1 MSQDILWGC
10 VLHKK
15 NLKKFDLLLP
25 GHGFKMKAAVLH
37 ALNVPLRTRNDIE
50 IPMLRHGQVLVKLA
64 YSGVCH
70 SQLMEARGGRG
81 EDAYLPHLL
90 GHEGSGVVVET
101 GPDVTKVQSGDR
113 IVLGW
118 IKGSGIEAGGVKYKC
133 SDGILNG
140 GSVTTF
146 NDYAIVS
153 ENRCVKVP
161 IGVPMDIAALFGC
174 AVLTGAGIITNSVR
188 PIKGSSIAI
197 FGLGG
202 IGLSA
207 LMGLVLFDC
216 EMVIAVDISEDRL
229 QMAKEFGATHT
240 INAAE
245 YEPVEAIRGL
255 THGRGTDY
263 TVEAA
268 GRSDTIEKAFDAVRR
283 GGGLCVFASH
293 PSHGSRI
300 SLDPFELIC
309 GKHIKGSWG
318 GGSDPD
324 RDIPIYADLYL
335 KDKLPLDKLIT
346 KRYSLEEVNQALDDL
361 EQNKVVRPLI
371 VFDTALEENT

>member
-1 MSQDILWGC
+1 
-10 VLHKK
+10 
-15 NLKKFDLLLP
+15 
-25 GHGFKMKAAVLH
+25 MKAAVLH
-37 ALNVPLRTRNDIE
+37 ALNVPLRMRSDIE
-50 IPMLRHGQVLVKLA
+50 LPILRHGQVLVKLA

-70 SQLMEARGGRG
+70 SQLMEARGRRG

-90 GHEGSGVVVET
+90 GHEGSGVVIEI
-101 GPDVTKVQSGDR
+101 GSDVAKVRPGDR
-113 IVLGW
+113 VVLGW
-118 IKGSGIEAGGVKYKC
+118 IKGSGIEAGGVQYRC
-133 SDGILNG
+133 PDGILNG
-140 GSVTTF
+140 GGITTF
-146 NDYAIVS
+146 NDYAVVS
-153 ENRCVKVP
+153 ENRCVKIP
-161 IGVPMDIAALFGC
+161 DGVPMDIAALFGC

-188 PIKGSSIAI
+188 PTKGSSIAI

-216 EMVIAVDISEDRL
+216 KMVVAVDISEDRL
-229 QMAKEFGATHT
+229 QLAKDFGATHT
-240 INAAE
+240 INASDLD
-245 YEPVEAIRGL
+245 PVQAIRKL
-255 THGRGTDY
+255 TDGRGVDY

-293 PSHGSRI
+293 PAHGNRI
-300 SLDPFELIC
+300 SLDPFEMIC
-309 GKHIKGSWG
+309 GKQIIGSWG

-335 KDKLPLDKLIT
+335 EGKLPLGKLIT
-346 KRYSLEEVNQALDDL
+346 KRYSLEEINQALDDL

-371 VFDTALEENT
+371 EIDTTLEENT

>member
-1 MSQDILWGC
+1 
-10 VLHKK
+10 
-15 NLKKFDLLLP
+15 
-25 GHGFKMKAAVLH
+25 MKAAVLH
-37 ALNVPLRTRNDIE
+37 ALNVPLRMRNDIE
-50 IPMLRHGQVLVKLA
+50 LPVLRRGQVLVKLA

-70 SQLMEARGGRG
+70 SQLMEAKGRRG

-90 GHEGSGVVVET
+90 GHEGSGVVVEI
-101 GPDVTKVQSGDR
+101 GPDVAKVQSGDR
-113 IVLGW
+113 VVLGW
-118 IKGSGIEAGGVKYKC
+118 IKGSGIEAGGVQYKC
-133 SDGILNG
+133 PDGILNAG
-140 GSVTTF
+140 GVTTF
-146 NDYAIVS
+146 NDYAVVS
-153 ENRCVKVP
+153 ENRCVRVP
-161 IGVPMDIAALFGC
+161 DGVPMDIAALFGC

-188 PIKGSSIAI
+188 PAKGSSIAV

-216 EMVIAVDISEDRL
+216 EMVIAVDISEDKLRL
-229 QMAKEFGATHT
+229 AEGFGATHT
-240 INAAE
+240 VNAAE
-245 YEPVEAIRGL
+245 CDPVQAIRDL
-255 THGRGTDY
+255 TDGRGADY

-300 SLDPFELIC
+300 SLDPFEMIC
-309 GKHIKGSWG
+309 GKQIIGSWG
-318 GGSDPD
+318 GSSDPD

-335 KDKLPLDKLIT
+335 EGKLPLGKLIT
-346 KRYSLEEVNQALDDL
+346 HRYSLEEVNQALDDL

-371 VFDTALEENT
+371 AIDTSLGEVT

>member
-1 MSQDILWGC
+1 
-10 VLHKK
+10 
-15 NLKKFDLLLP
+15 
-25 GHGFKMKAAVLH
+25 MKAAVLQ
-37 ALNVPLRTRNDIE
+37 ALNVPLRIQNDIE
-50 IPMLRHGQVLVKLA
+50 LPVLRRGQVLVKLA

-70 SQLMEARGGRG
+70 SQLMEARGRRG

-90 GHEGSGVVVET
+90 GHEGSGVVVEI
-101 GPDVTKVQSGDR
+101 GPDVVKVQSGDR
-113 IVLGW
+113 VVLGW
-118 IKGSGIEAGGVKYKC
+118 IKSSGIEAGGVKYKC
-133 SDGILNG
+133 SDGTLNAG
-140 GSVTTF
+140 GVTTF
-146 NDYAIVS
+146 NDYAVVS
-153 ENRCVKVP
+153 ENRCVRVP
-161 IGVPMDIAALFGC
+161 DGVPMDIAALFGC

-188 PIKGSSIAI
+188 PTKGSSIAI

-229 QMAKEFGATHT
+229 RLAEEFGATHT

-245 YEPVEAIRGL
+245 CDPVQAIRDL
-255 THGRGTDY
+255 TDGRGADY

-300 SLDPFELIC
+300 SLDPFEMIC
-309 GKHIKGSWG
+309 GKQIIGSWG
-318 GGSDPD
+318 GSSDPD

-335 KDKLPLDKLIT
+335 KGKLPLGKLIT
-346 KRYSLEEVNQALDDL
+346 HRYSLEEVNQALDDL

-371 VFDTALEENT
+371 VIDPALEEVT

>member
-1 MSQDILWGC
+1 
-10 VLHKK
+10 
-15 NLKKFDLLLP
+15 
-25 GHGFKMKAAVLH
+25 MKAAVLH
-37 ALNVPLRTRNDIE
+37 TLNVPLRLRNDIE
-50 IPMLRHGQVLVKLA
+50 LPVLCRGQVSVQLA

-70 SQLMEARGGRG
+70 SQLMEARGKRG

-90 GHEGSGVVVET
+90 GHEGSGVVVDI
-101 GPDVTKVQSGDR
+101 GPDVAKVQLGDR
-113 IVLGW
+113 VVLGW
-118 IKGSGIEAGGVKYKC
+118 IKGNGIEAGGVQYKC
-133 SDGILNG
+133 RDGILNAG
-140 GSVTTF
+140 GVTTF
-146 NDYAIVS
+146 NDYAVVS
-153 ENRCVKVP
+153 ENRCVRVP
-161 IGVPMDIAALFGC
+161 DGIPMDIAALFGC

-188 PIKGSSIAI
+188 PTKGSSIVI

-216 EMVIAVDISEDRL
+216 AMVIAVDISEDKLRL
-229 QMAKEFGATHT
+229 AEEFGATHT

-245 YEPVEAIRGL
+245 CDPVQAIRNL
-255 THGRGTDY
+255 TDGRGADY

-268 GRSDTIEKAFDAVRR
+268 GRSETIEKAFDAVRR

-293 PSHGSRI
+293 PSQGSHI
-300 SLDPFELIC
+300 SLDPFEMIC
-309 GKHIKGSWG
+309 GKQIIGSWG

-335 KDKLPLDKLIT
+335 QGKLPLGKLIT
-346 KRYSLEEVNQALDDL
+346 NRYSLEDVNQALDDL

-371 VFDTALEENT
+371 AIDTTLEEDT

>member
-1 MSQDILWGC
+1 
-10 VLHKK
+10 
-15 NLKKFDLLLP
+15 
-25 GHGFKMKAAVLH
+25 MKAAVLH
-37 ALNVPLRTRNDIE
+37 ALNVPLLMRNDLE
-50 IPMLRHGQVLVKLA
+50 LPVLRRGQVLVKLA

-70 SQLMEARGGRG
+70 SQIMEARGRRG

-90 GHEGSGVVVET
+90 GHEGSGVVVEI
-101 GPDVTKVQSGDR
+101 GPDVAKVQPEDR
-113 IVLGW
+113 VVLGW
-118 IKGSGIEAGGVKYKC
+118 IKGSGIEAGGVQYKC
-133 SDGILNG
+133 PDGILNAG
-140 GSVTTF
+140 GVTTF
-146 NDYAIVS
+146 NDYAVVS
-153 ENRCVKVP
+153 ENRCVRVP
-161 IGVPMDIAALFGC
+161 DGVPMDIAALFGC
-174 AVLTGAGIITNSVR
+174 AVLTGAGIITNSVC
-188 PIKGSSIAI
+188 PTKGSSIAI

-216 EMVIAVDISEDRL
+216 EMVIAVDISDDRL
-229 QMAKEFGATHT
+229 RLAEEFGATHT

-245 YEPVEAIRGL
+245 CDPVQAIRDL
-255 THGRGTDY
+255 TDERGADY

-300 SLDPFELIC
+300 SLDPFEMIC
-309 GKHIKGSWG
+309 GKQIIGSWG

-335 KDKLPLDKLIT
+335 KGKLPLGSLIT
-346 KRYSLEEVNQALDDL
+346 HRYSLQEVNQALDDL

-371 VFDTALEENT
+371 VIDSALEEVT

>member
-1 MSQDILWGC
+1 
-10 VLHKK
+10 
-15 NLKKFDLLLP
+15 
-25 GHGFKMKAAVLH
+25 MKAAVLH
-37 ALNVPLRTRNDIE
+37 TTNIALRVRNDIE
-50 IPMLRHGQVLVKLA
+50 LPVLCHGQVLVKLA

-70 SQLMEARGGRG
+70 SQLMEARGRRG

-90 GHEGSGVVVET
+90 GHEGSGVVVEI
-101 GPDVTKVQSGDR
+101 GPDVAKVRSGDR
-113 IVLGW
+113 VVLGW
-118 IKGSGIEAGGVKYKC
+118 IKGSGIEAGGVQYKC
-133 SDGILNG
+133 PDGILNG
-140 GSVTTF
+140 GGVTTF
-146 NDYAIVS
+146 NDYAVVS

-161 IGVPMDIAALFGC
+161 DDLPMDIAALFGC

-188 PIKGSSIAI
+188 PTKDSSIAI

-216 EMVIAVDISEDRL
+216 KMVIAVDILENRL
-229 QMAKEFGATHT
+229 QLAKEFGATHT
-240 INAAE
+240 INASVCD
-245 YEPVEAIRGL
+245 PVQAIRDL
-255 THGRGTDY
+255 TDGRGANY

-300 SLDPFELIC
+300 SLDPFEMIC
-309 GKHIKGSWG
+309 GKKIIGSWG
-318 GGSDPD
+318 GGSNPD

-335 KDKLPLDKLIT
+335 KGKLPLDKLIT
-346 KRYSLEEVNQALDDL
+346 NRYSLEEVNQALDDL

-371 VFDTALEENT
+371 VIDPSLQDVK

>member
-1 MSQDILWGC
+1 
-10 VLHKK
+10 
-15 NLKKFDLLLP
+15 
-25 GHGFKMKAAVLH
+25 MKAAILQ
-37 ALNVPLRTRNDIE
+37 ALNVPLYVRDDIE
-50 IPMLRHGQVLVKLA
+50 LPVLRRGQVLVKLA

-70 SQLMEARGGRG
+70 SQLMEVKGKRG

-90 GHEGSGVVVET
+90 GHEGSGVVVQI
-101 GPDVTKVQSGDR
+101 GPDVAKVRSGDR
-113 IVLGW
+113 VVLGW
-118 IKGSGIEAGGVKYKC
+118 IKGSGIEAGGVQYKC
-133 SDGILNG
+133 PDGILNG
-140 GSVTTF
+140 GGVTTF
-146 NDYAIVS
+146 NDYAVVS

-161 IGVPMDIAALFGC
+161 DGVPMDIAALFGC

-188 PIKGSSIAI
+188 PTKGSSIAI

-207 LMGLVLFDC
+207 LMGLVSFDC

-229 QMAKEFGATHT
+229 RLAEEFGATHT
-240 INAAE
+240 INAVE
-245 YEPVEAIRGL
+245 CDPVQAIRDL
-255 THGRGTDY
+255 TDGRGADY

-268 GRSDTIEKAFDAVRR
+268 GRCDTIEKAFDAVRR

-300 SLDPFELIC
+300 SLDPFEMIC
-309 GKHIKGSWG
+309 GKQIIGSWG

-335 KDKLPLDKLIT
+335 KGRLPLGKLIT
-346 KRYSLEEVNQALDDL
+346 NRYSLEEVNQALDDL
-361 EQNKVVRPLI
+361 KQNKVVRPLI
-371 VFDTALEENT
+371 IINSALGEVND

>member
-1 MSQDILWGC
+1 
-10 VLHKK
+10 
-15 NLKKFDLLLP
+15 
-25 GHGFKMKAAVLH
+25 MKAAVLH
-37 ALNVPLRTRNDIE
+37 TLNVPLRMRNDIE
-50 IPMLRHGQVLVKLA
+50 LPVLRRGQVLVKLA

-70 SQLMEARGGRG
+70 SQLMEAKGRRG

-90 GHEGSGVVVET
+90 GHEGSGVVVEV
-101 GPDVTKVQSGDR
+101 GPDVSKVRSDDR
-113 IVLGW
+113 VILGW
-118 IKGSGIEAGGVKYKC
+118 IKGSGIEAGGVQYKC
-133 SDGILNG
+133 PDGILNG
-140 GSVTTF
+140 GGVTTF
-146 NDYAIVS
+146 NDYAVIS

-161 IGVPMDIAALFGC
+161 DGVPMDIAALFGC
-174 AVLTGAGIITNSVR
+174 AVLTGSGIITNSVR
-188 PIKGSSIAI
+188 PNKGSSIAI

-207 LMGLVLFDC
+207 LMALVLFEC
-216 EMVIAVDISEDRL
+216 EIVIAVDISDDRL
-229 QMAKEFGATHT
+229 RLAEEFGATHT

-245 YEPVEAIRGL
+245 CDPVQAIRDL
-255 THGRGTDY
+255 TDGRGTDY

-268 GRSDTIEKAFDAVRR
+268 GRIDTIEKAFEAVRR

-300 SLDPFELIC
+300 SLDPFEMIC
-309 GKHIKGSWG
+309 GKQIIGSWG

-335 KDKLPLDKLIT
+335 KGKLPLDKLIT
-346 KRYSLEEVNQALDDL
+346 NRYGLEEVNQALDDL

-371 VFDTALEENT
+371 VIDPSLQDVT

>member
-1 MSQDILWGC
+1 
-10 VLHKK
+10 
-15 NLKKFDLLLP
+15 
-25 GHGFKMKAAVLH
+25 MKAAVLQ
-37 ALNVPLRTRNDIE
+37 ALNAPLRIRDDIE
-50 IPMLRHGQVLVKLA
+50 LPVLRHGQVLVKLA

-70 SQLMEARGGRG
+70 SQLMEARGRRG

-101 GPDVTKVQSGDR
+101 GPDVAKVRSGDR
-113 IVLGW
+113 VVLGW
-118 IKGSGIEAGGVKYKC
+118 IKGSGIEAGGVQYKC

-140 GSVTTF
+140 GGVTTF

-153 ENRCVKVP
+153 ENRLVKVP
-161 IGVPMDIAALFGC
+161 DGVPMDIAALFGC

-188 PIKGSSIAI
+188 PTKGSSIVI

-229 QMAKEFGATHT
+229 RLAEEFGATHT

-245 YEPVEAIRGL
+245 CDPVQAIRNL
-255 THGRGTDY
+255 TDGRGADY

-300 SLDPFELIC
+300 SLDPFEMIC
-309 GKHIKGSWG
+309 GKQIKGSWG
-318 GGSDPD
+318 GSSDPD
-324 RDIPIYADLYL
+324 RDIPIYADLYV
-335 KDKLPLDKLIT
+335 KGKLPLDKLIT
-346 KRYSLEEVNQALDDL
+346 NRYSLDEVNQALDDL
-361 EQNKVVRPLI
+361 EQNQVVRPLI
-371 VFDTALEENT
+371 TINSALG

>member
-1 MSQDILWGC
+1 
-10 VLHKK
+10 
-15 NLKKFDLLLP
+15 
-25 GHGFKMKAAVLH
+25 MKAAVLQ
-37 ALNVPLRTRNDIE
+37 ALNVPLRMRNDIE
-50 IPMLRHGQVLVKLA
+50 LPVLRRGQVLVQLA

-70 SQLMEARGGRG
+70 SQLMEARGKRG

-90 GHEGSGVVVET
+90 GHEGSGVVVEV
-101 GPDVTKVQSGDR
+101 GPDVAKVQSGDR
-113 IVLGW
+113 VVLGW
-118 IKGSGIEAGGVKYKC
+118 IKGSGIEAGGVQYKC
-133 SDGILNG
+133 CDGTLNAG
-140 GSVTTF
+140 GVTTF
-146 NDYAIVS
+146 NDYAVVS
-153 ENRCVKVP
+153 ENRCVRVP
-161 IGVPMDIAALFGC
+161 DGVPMDIAALFGC

-188 PIKGSSIAI
+188 PTKGSSIVI

-216 EMVIAVDISEDRL
+216 EMVIAVDISEDKLRL
-229 QMAKEFGATHT
+229 AKEFGATHT
-240 INAAE
+240 INAADCD
-245 YEPVEAIRGL
+245 PVQAIRNL
-255 THGRGTDY
+255 TDGRGADY

-293 PSHGSRI
+293 PSQGSRI
-300 SLDPFELIC
+300 SLDPFEMIC
-309 GKHIKGSWG
+309 GKQIMGSWG

-335 KDKLPLDKLIT
+335 KGKLPLDKLIT
-346 KRYSLEEVNQALDDL
+346 LRYSLEDVNQALDDL

-371 VFDTALEENT
+371 TIDPTIGEVK

>member
-1 MSQDILWGC
+1 
-10 VLHKK
+10 
-15 NLKKFDLLLP
+15 
-25 GHGFKMKAAVLH
+25 MKAAVLQ
-37 ALNVPLRTRNDIE
+37 ALNVPLRMRNDIE
-50 IPMLRHGQVLVKLA
+50 LPVLRRGQVLVQLA

-70 SQLMEARGGRG
+70 SQLMEAKGKRG
-81 EDAYLPHLL
+81 EDVYLPHLL

-101 GPDVTKVQSGDR
+101 GPDVAKVQSGDR
-113 IVLGW
+113 VVLGW
-118 IKGSGIEAGGVKYKC
+118 IKGSGIEAGGVQYKC
-133 SDGILNG
+133 PDGILNAG
-140 GSVTTF
+140 GVTTF
-146 NDYAIVS
+146 NDYAVVS
-153 ENRCVKVP
+153 ENRCVRVP
-161 IGVPMDIAALFGC
+161 EGVPMDIAALFGC

-216 EMVIAVDISEDRL
+216 AMVIAVDISEDKL
-229 QMAKEFGATHT
+229 QLAEEFGATHT
-240 INAAE
+240 VNAAE
-245 YEPVEAIRGL
+245 CDPVQTIREL
-255 THGRGTDY
+255 TDGRGADY

-300 SLDPFELIC
+300 SLDPFEMIC
-309 GKHIKGSWG
+309 GKQIIGSWG
-318 GGSDPD
+318 GSSDPD

-335 KDKLPLDKLIT
+335 KGKLPLDRLIT
-346 KRYSLEEVNQALDDL
+346 HRYSLEEVNQALDDL

-371 VFDTALEENT
+371 AIDSALGEVT